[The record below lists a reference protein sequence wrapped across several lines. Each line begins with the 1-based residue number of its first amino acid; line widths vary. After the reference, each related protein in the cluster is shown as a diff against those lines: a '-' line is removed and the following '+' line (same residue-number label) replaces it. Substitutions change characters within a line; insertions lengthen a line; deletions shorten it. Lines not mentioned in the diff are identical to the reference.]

1 MKIIIVDQKHGDT
14 KSLVI
19 KGWMRVLFTFCF
31 LGMPVVLGYYGYQ
44 LSAGKNSEIY
54 SGEAAQAWAN
64 KLLEQEQ
71 EVRRIREEALAQ
83 LQALTLRLAGL
94 QARLLRLDALGERL
108 TSISELDDNGEFDFS
123 QEPAMGGPELSL
135 DPSNGG
141 LQSIDLIDEI
151 DRLSQQIEDRQ
162 QQLEILDTVLSD
174 RQLQAEALPTGRPIE
189 SGWISSNFGRR
200 IDPFTGD
207 LAWHGG
213 VDFATGTTG
222 VEVSSVASGIVTF
235 AGERFGYGQLV
246 EVNHGNG
253 YESLY
258 AHNQEIL
265 VNAGDIIKKGQVVA
279 LSGSTGRSTGPHVH
293 FEIHKNGRVIDPAS
307 YISRTNR

>member
-44 LSAGKNSEIY
+44 LSAGKNAEIY

-71 EVRRIREEALAQ
+71 EVKRIREEALAQ
-83 LQALTLRLAGL
+83 LQALTLRLANL

-108 TSISELDDNGEFDFS
+108 TTISELEDNDEFDFS

-135 DPSNGG
+135 ESSGVG
-141 LQSIDLIDEI
+141 LQSIDLIGEI
-151 DRLSQQIEDRQ
+151 DRLSQQIENRQ
-162 QQLEILDTVLSD
+162 QQLQILDTVLSD
-174 RQLQAEALPTGRPIE
+174 RQLQQESLPSGRPVE
-189 SGWISSNFGRR
+189 SGWISSNYGRR

-207 LAWHGG
+207 LAWHEGI
-213 VDFATGTTG
+213 DFATGASG

-235 AGERFGYGQLV
+235 AGERYGYGQLV

-258 AHNQEIL
+258 AHNQDIL
-265 VNAGDIIKKGQVVA
+265 VNAGDIIKKGQIVA

-307 YISRTNR
+307 YINRTNR